1 MLDNEDM
8 KNMSESLIKKT
19 KEDIARAIYE
29 SWKDQTGYTPW
40 VPRGNSN
47 KQEEARDQ
55 AEVVIKAI
63 APTLDVLSSGFAA
76 LLEMIEAV
84 SEEKIKAGDEP
95 TKVRILNMYKCWNTV
110 SGETRLPA
118 HMIQTC

>member
-40 VPRGNSN
+40 VPRGNST

-63 APTLDVLSSGFAA
+63 APTLDILSSGFAT
-76 LLEMIEAV
+76 LLEMIETV

-95 TKVRILNMYKCWNTV
+95 TKIRILNMYKC
-110 SGETRLPA
+110 
-118 HMIQTC
+118 